1 MSVTDRLLTALTNV
15 VKMNDKIERL
25 AQTVDEQQ
33 QRIERLTER
42 VIRLEAQWDTA
53 LALSQRASAPPRR
66 IG

>member
-1 MSVTDRLLTALTNV
+1 MSVTDRLITALTNV

-53 LALSQRASAPPRR
+53 LALSQRASAPTRR